1 MNTYPSNE
9 ELQQIANS
17 SRPVTIDDIHTLAAY
32 SNSIVEQVS
41 GTVNN
46 VACKMAEIRHTA
58 AQVELQCAQLEHA
71 FDCLML
77 KAQRDMKIYEQS
89 LPILEKQFNFCQSRL
104 DKLMDRAVD
113 LICAD
118 VSDASLTRQET
129 MMSLIEMAN
138 NSLNNLIAKLIPSY

>member
-58 AQVELQCAQLEHA
+58 GPSVWLSCSITSFTSAH
-71 FDCLML
+71 
-77 KAQRDMKIYEQS
+77 
-89 LPILEKQFNFCQSRL
+89 
-104 DKLMDRAVD
+104 
-113 LICAD
+113 
-118 VSDASLTRQET
+118 TG
-129 MMSLIEMAN
+129 MST
-138 NSLNNLIAKLIPSY
+138 